1 MKLKHS
7 LIALISAAAA
17 FGSAQTALAE
27 TKFNMANEYA
37 DTSFQADGD
46 RFFLERVNELTNGS
60 VAIDYFPGGGLGYK
74 SADHFYAVS
83 DAAIDI
89 ANTFIGQLSG
99 VDPIFLLPSQP
110 FVVTSEKEAKV
121 LEEVLASRYAKT
133 FADNNQVYLFSS
145 PWPPS
150 GLWSREPVSDTAGLQ
165 DLKVRV
171 ADANATIVFQEAGA
185 APLQLSWGDVMAQL
199 ATNALDAAVTSAEGG
214 VNSKL
219 WEFLPNYLAV
229 NYTTPVNVIHMN
241 LDAFEALSD
250 DEQAAVRQAAQETVD
265 RQWGLLAERL
275 QENYAILRENN
286 VDVVE
291 EVPADVLTTL
301 RSASDASMA
310 SWLEKAGPDGAAI
323 LEEYKSKMQ

>member
-1 MKLKHS
+1 MKHFTLG
-7 LIALISAAAA
+7 LALALASIMPAA
-17 FGSAQTALAE
+17 AE
-27 TKFNMANEYA
+27 TKLNMANEYA

-46 RFFLERVNELTNGS
+46 RFFIERVGELTDGS
-60 VAIDYFPGGGLGYK
+60 IGVDYFPGGGLGYK
-74 SADHFYAVS
+74 SADHFFAVS

-110 FVVTSEKEAKV
+110 FVVTSETAAKA
-121 LEEVLASRYAKT
+121 LEEVLASRYEKV

-150 GLWSREPVSDTAGLQ
+150 GIWSREALPDTASLK

-171 ADANATIVFQEAGA
+171 ADANATIVFQNAGA

-219 WEFLPNYLAV
+219 WEFLPNYLAL

-241 LDAFEALSD
+241 LDAFNNLTAE
-250 DEQAAVRQAAQETVD
+250 EQAAIRQAAQETVD

-275 QENYAILRENN
+275 AENYAILRENN
-286 VDVVE
+286 VAVVE
-291 EVPADVLTTL
+291 EVPADLLEVLEN
-301 RSASDASMA
+301 ASDVAME
-310 SWLEKAGPDGAAI
+310 SWLEKVGPDGEEI
-323 LEEYKSKMQ
+323 LAEFKGKMN